1 MEHNLKDVLKQFL
14 KTYGLE
20 EKLVGV
26 QLRASWEK
34 LMGKTIASH
43 TVDIHIKQ
51 RKLYVSFDSAALRT
65 ELSYAKEKVKK
76 MLNEELGEELIDEV
90 ILR

>member
-14 KTYGLE
+14 KTYRLE

-26 QLRASWEK
+26 QVRASWEK
-34 LMGKTIASH
+34 LMGTTIAKH
-43 TVDIHIKQ
+43 TVDIYIKQ

-90 ILR
+90 VLR